1 MSLTLVNWGTKCGLR
16 HHSHGSLWTRSMIY
30 LADPQREK
38 RREVMR
44 GKAKEKPTQTS
55 VVANRNG
62 DISMSDTTLNASQDD
77 DDLTDYWD
85 EVATVSREKD
95 VDALEALRHVEE
107 QHEKH
112 LIIRK
117 VVGLSVMFQTTNQRC
132 NALQTFIG
140 VFLQATNCPETL
152 RELLSRL
159 GLSISVNTI
168 NKAVNSLSDAD
179 KAIEGAFNQL
189 LAVLALVNVDFNLP
203 LSIGTTNEPTL
214 VHLTCYTQLIP
225 AGPLPEFFEAEVANL
240 VVGPLAK
247 VLFWLCHVA
256 RGSW

>member
-1 MSLTLVNWGTKCGLR
+1 
-16 HHSHGSLWTRSMIY
+16 MIY

-112 LIIRK
+112 LII
-117 VVGLSVMFQTTNQRC
+117 V
-132 NALQTFIG
+132 
-140 VFLQATNCPETL
+140 
-152 RELLSRL
+152 SR
-159 GLSISVNTI
+159 IS
-168 NKAVNSLSDAD
+168 K
-179 KAIEGAFNQL
+179 KKW
-189 LAVLALVNVDFNLP
+189 
-203 LSIGTTNEPTL
+203 
-214 VHLTCYTQLIP
+214 HMLTCIP
-225 AGPLPEFFEAEVANL
+225 SAQSSGTE
-240 VVGPLAK
+240 
-247 VLFWLCHVA
+247 CHVSDDKSA
-256 RGSW
+256 MQCTSDVHWRLSASDKLP